1 MQVVTK
7 FSALVLSLIAGSA
20 VATPTCKVDTT
31 QLDFQAGVANNL
43 DLTTSS
49 GNVLLAKNSG
59 SGNLDQQNTSLTGNG
74 EVFSNTQWNA
84 QTFTAGA
91 SGALTRVDLNLFCY
105 FCGVAPPPITVSIRA
120 TSGGLP
126 SGADLA
132 VSSTSMDVS
141 GAPKFYTVNFAS
153 PTTVSAGTQYAIVI
167 RASAAYNDG
176 TLAFTDS
183 AVSGSIGNNVYA
195 GGSLQFSTNGGS
207 SWAVQTYGTSP
218 TSDGG
223 FKTYIGTGGSG
234 YLSAGDLVSSTKDS
248 APPTGST
255 TTWNTI
261 SFTDA
266 VPTGTSIKFQAA
278 ASNSSGGPFNFVGPD
293 GTSASYFTT
302 TGADLSRF
310 NGNRYLKY
318 RAFLGTSSSASTPT
332 LNDVSVC
339 YTSAAPSAD
348 LSITNSDGVTSAT
361 AGNSVT
367 YAITAANAGPNA
379 VSGAT
384 VADAFPAALTCNWTC
399 SGAGGGTCPASG
411 SGNINSSVNLPAG
424 ASVTFAATCSISS
437 SATGTLTNT
446 ATVAAPAGVTD
457 PVSTNNSASDSDTVA
472 APGNVAISMT
482 DNVDMV
488 RIGDVVNYTIELTNV
503 NGPSNPSVTLTDA
516 LPAQLNNGTWVCT
529 ASGGAACGSASGSG
543 NSLTD
548 KPTLPPGGKL
558 DYVYTAHVVSADAN
572 GQVSNS
578 ASAKVM
584 AGGNQSTTNPTASD
598 ADVVVI
604 FAATFDGGAGTA
616 GVKLTGGGASMTI
629 DLGIDGGLLNHTS
642 VTPVTIASGRSAT
655 GRTLF
660 SVQLMRL
667 DGGIAMRTLTTID
680 DSAFSTVSPWT
691 PVDLGQHTLT
701 VRWQSAS
708 AAGDDGYLRVGTLP
722 LVATN
727 ARDGLGELRVA
738 VDNSI
743 PWLVPIAP

>member
-1 MQVVTK
+1 MQVVTRL
-7 FSALVLSLIAGSA
+7 SALLMVAIAGI
-20 VATPTCKVDTT
+20 ATASPVCKTDTT
-31 QLDFQAGVANNL
+31 QTDFQAGVASGL

-59 SGNLDQQNTSLTGNG
+59 SGTLDQQNTSLTGNG
-74 EVFSNTQWNA
+74 EVFSNTQWNT

-105 FCGVAPPPITVSIRA
+105 LCGIVPPAITVSIRA
-120 TSGGLP
+120 TSNGLP
-126 SGADLA
+126 TGADLA
-132 VSSTSMDVS
+132 VASTTMDAS
-141 GAPKFYTVNFAS
+141 GAPKFYTANFAS
-153 PTTVSAGTQYAIVI
+153 PTTVTAGTQYAIVI
-167 RASAAYNDG
+167 RASAAYTDG

-183 AVSGSIGNNVYA
+183 AVSGSTGNDVYH
-195 GGSLQFSTNGGS
+195 GGALGFSTNSGS
-207 SWAVQTYGTSP
+207 TWSVQTYGTSP

-223 FKTYIGTGGSG
+223 FKTYIGSGASG

-248 APPTGST
+248 APPTGNT
-255 TTWNTI
+255 TNWNTI

-278 ASNSSGGPFNFVGPD
+278 ASNNSSGPFTFVGPD
-293 GTSASYFTT
+293 GTSGSYFTT

-318 RAFLGTSSSASTPT
+318 HAFLGTTSSASTPT
-332 LNDVSVC
+332 LNDVTVC
-339 YTSAAPSAD
+339 YTSVAPSAD
-348 LSITNSDGVTSAT
+348 LSITNSDGVTTAT

-379 VSGAT
+379 VTGAT
-384 VADAFPAALTCNWTC
+384 VADTFPAGLTCNWTC

-411 SGNINSSVNLPAG
+411 SGNINSSVNLPVS

-437 SATGTLTNT
+437 SASGTLTNT

-457 PVSTNNSASDSDTVA
+457 PVGTNNSASDSDTIA
-472 APGNVAISMT
+472 APGNVAITMT
-482 DNVDMV
+482 DNVDLV

-503 NGPSNPSVTLTDA
+503 NGPSNPSVTVTDS
-516 LPAQLNNGTWVCT
+516 LPAQLNNGTWVCS
-529 ASGGAACGSASGSG
+529 ASGGAGCGSASGSG
-543 NSLTD
+543 NLSD
-548 KPTLPPGGKL
+548 KPTLPPGGKV
-558 DYVYTAHVVSADAN
+558 DYIYTAHVVSADAN
-572 GQVSNS
+572 GQVSNT

-584 AGGNQSTTNPTASD
+584 VGGNQSTTNPTASD

-604 FAATFDGGAGTA
+604 FAASFEGGAGTA
-616 GVKLTGGGASMTI
+616 AVKLTGGGAAMTV
-629 DLGIDGGLLNHTS
+629 DLGVDGGLLNHTS
-642 VTPVTIASGRSAT
+642 VTPVTIASGHSSD

-660 SVQLMRL
+660 SVQLVRL
-667 DGGIAMRTLTTID
+667 AGGFAMRTLTTID

-691 PVDLGQHTLT
+691 AVDLKQHRLTLS
-701 VRWQSAS
+701 WQSAS
-708 AAGDDGYLRVGTLP
+708 AAGDDGFLRVGTLP
-722 LVATN
+722 PAANN
-727 ARDGLGELRVA
+727 ARAPLSELRIA